1 MRGRLS
7 ALAVLPIAA
16 ALGVPAYL
24 VVQGSSEVVSPP
36 RPRVSESA
44 RPVVGL
50 ELRDD
55 PDGAVVVERAVPP
68 ASTAGLRPGDRIVRL
83 DGEPVASAEAIARAV
98 HEEPAG
104 HTFRFEA
111 RRGEGEVGLLVEVA
125 SEWRPVSP
133 ADFGLPFEEVSLA
146 SRSGLLLRGWY
157 VPPPRDTDPGR
168 APAVAYGHGNGA
180 DRRSWLRAAPEVHE
194 AGVAQLLLDFSG
206 RGDSEG
212 EVITLGAKESLDLR
226 SGLDWLERRPEVDPE
241 RLALAG
247 QSMGAVAAILAAA
260 EDPRARALVLDSP
273 FADLARLVD
282 EIIAAR
288 YPVVPPAWLRRPVL
302 ALAGWRASYDPYTL
316 RPMEAISRVRVPIL
330 LFHGDRDEEV
340 GIHHGE
346 ALREAAGGPVTWIVL
361 EGLGHNSRRPAWYR
375 RKVACFLAEVLG
387 ADRRGCRPGSETGQA
402 AAGEPR
408 GVP

>member
-1 MRGRLS
+1 MRRRIS
-7 ALAVLPIAA
+7 SLAVLLLAGALAA
-16 ALGVPAYL
+16 AAYL
-24 VVQGSSEVVSPP
+24 VVRGSSDVVSPP

-55 PDGAVVVERAVPP
+55 PGGVIVVERALPP
-68 ASTAGLRPGDRIVRL
+68 ASRAGLRPGDRIVRL
-83 DGEPVASAEAIARAV
+83 DGEPVQSADAIARAV
-98 HEEPAG
+98 RREPAG

-111 RRGEGEVGLLVEVA
+111 RRGDGEAGLLVDVA
-125 SEWRPVSP
+125 SESRPVSP
-133 ADFGLPFEEVSLA
+133 VDFGLPYEEISLA

-157 VPPPRDTDPGR
+157 VPPPSVIGTQP
-168 APAVAYGHGNGA
+168 APAVVYGHGNGG
-180 DRRSWLRAAPEVHE
+180 DRRAWLRAAPEVHE

-212 EVITLGAKESLDLR
+212 KVITLGAKESLDLR
-226 SGLDWLERRPEVDPE
+226 SGLDWLEHRSEVDPG

-247 QSMGAVAAILAAA
+247 HSMGAAAAILAAA
-260 EDPRARALVLDSP
+260 ADPRVRALVLDSP
-273 FADLARLVD
+273 FADLVQLVD

-288 YPVVPPAWLRRPVL
+288 YPFPPALLRRPVL

-316 RPMEAISRVRVPIL
+316 RPVEAISRVKVPIL

-346 ALREAAGGPVTWIVL
+346 ALRDAAGGPATWVVL
-361 EGLGHNSRRPAWYR
+361 EGLGHNSRRPPWYR
-375 RKVACFLAEVLG
+375 RKVACFLAETLG
-387 ADRRGCRPGSETGQA
+387 ADRRVCAAGPDGEPA
-402 AAGEPR
+402 AASPR
-408 GVP
+408 GVS

>member
-7 ALAVLPIAA
+7 GLAILLMAA
-16 ALGVPAYL
+16 PLAGSAYL
-24 VVQGSSEVVSPP
+24 VIRGSSEIVSPP
-36 RPRVSESA
+36 RPRISESA
-44 RPVVGL
+44 RAVVGV

-83 DGEPVASAEAIARAV
+83 DGAPVLSAEAVARAV
-98 HEEPAG
+98 RREPAG

-111 RRGEGEVGLLVEVA
+111 RRAGGQVGILVEV
-125 SEWRPVSP
+125 SSKSRPVSP
-133 ADFGLPFEEVSLA
+133 ADLGLPFEEVSLA

-157 VPPPRDTDPGR
+157 VPPPEAGSGR
-168 APAVAYGHGNGA
+168 APAIAYGHGNGA

-194 AGVAQLLLDFSG
+194 AGLAQLLLDFSG
-206 RGDSEG
+206 RGESEG
-212 EVITLGAKESLDLR
+212 EVVTLGANESLDLR
-226 SGLDWLERRPEVDPE
+226 SALDWLERRPEVDPD

-247 QSMGAVAAILAAA
+247 HSMGAVAAILAAA

-282 EIIAAR
+282 ETIAAR
-288 YPVVPPAWLRRPVL
+288 YHVPPALLRGPVL
-302 ALAGWRASYDPYTL
+302 ALAGWRAGYDPYRL
-316 RPMEAISRVRVPIL
+316 RPVEAIPRVRVPIL

-346 ALREAAGGPVTWIVL
+346 ALRDAAGGPVTWVVL
-361 EGLGHNSRRPAWYR
+361 EGLGHNSRRPAAYS
-375 RKVACFLAEVLG
+375 RKVACFLADTLG
-387 ADRRGCRPGSETGQA
+387 ADRHAC
-402 AAGEPR
+402 AAGAERPQATVGRR
-408 GVP
+408 GSP